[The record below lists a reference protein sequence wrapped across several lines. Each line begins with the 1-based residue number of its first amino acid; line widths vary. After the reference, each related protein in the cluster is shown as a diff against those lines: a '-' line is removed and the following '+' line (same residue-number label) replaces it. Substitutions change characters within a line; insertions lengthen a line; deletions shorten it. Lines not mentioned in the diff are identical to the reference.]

1 MWAVCGRAAAMLV
14 LSAGLAAAFRPEH
27 GPRDFA
33 KMDQDGDGLLSAAE
47 VDANIDERL
56 QAEIIGFMGFFDANG
71 DGEVTR
77 SEYGAQAGKFFVTDQ
92 RTENW
97 FWQSLFPT
105 NDDAADG

>member
-1 MWAVCGRAAAMLV
+1 MCAVCGRAAAVLV
-14 LSAGLAAAFRPEH
+14 LYAGLATAFRPEH

-33 KMDQDGDGLLSAAE
+33 QMDQDGDGLLSAAE
-47 VDANIDERL
+47 VSASIDERL
-56 QAEIIGFMGFFDANG
+56 QAEIVGFMGFFDANS
-71 DGEVTR
+71 DGKVTR

-105 NDDAADG
+105 NDDAENG